1 MELLLLDTAAA
12 IAAAALSAASDRRLF
27 QRLEKATAIAIY
39 IYCYYRISNGGWVQ
53 IAQQLGFFLIYQN
66 SSRISMPTA

>member
-39 IYCYYRISNGGWVQ
+39 IYYYRISNGGWVQ

-66 SSRISMPTA
+66 SSSRISMPTA